1 MNIVICGA
9 GEVGQHAAEVFSS
22 RDNNITIIDLDE
34 HKLEQLNDRLDVR
47 SLEGNGAQ
55 ADVLLEAG
63 CANADLFIAATHIDE
78 INLLSAA
85 VAKAVGAAVTVAR
98 VHHSAYFDRRGLDY
112 GKLLGIDHLVCP
124 ELTTARAI
132 AAALRS
138 PAALA
143 IEQFAMGKIEMQRL
157 RVSKDAKAA
166 GQTLMDIR
174 MPGSARVAAVHHAGT
189 TMMPTAQTKIDAG
202 DVVTLIGDTDGFE
215 KVCKLFDTSTDRR
228 RRVMV
233 MGGSTQGVWVC
244 RALKHRL
251 FSVRLFE
258 PRRERAVELSEKLDW
273 ITVLHADVINTDV
286 LQDERVD
293 LADAFV
299 AVTDDDEE
307 NILAAARAK
316 SMGCDL
322 AIAVLQRSTYMHL
335 LSHVGIDK
343 AFSPRTTAVHEI
355 QRLLDAGPVRVLAPV
370 VDGVIDA
377 YEVKVPRRTG
387 DAESK
392 TLLEWKLPPQIIIA
406 AIQRDKEIFV
416 PSADTHIEP
425 GDDLII
431 IAPTQKRKDLSKL
444 FLGK

>member
-34 HKLEQLNDRLDVR
+34 HKLQQLNDRLDVR
-47 SLEGNGAQ
+47 SMEGNGAQ

-63 CANADLFIAATHIDE
+63 CANADLFIAATQKDE

-85 VAKAVGAAVTVAR
+85 VAKAVGAERTVAR

-143 IEQFAMGKIEMQRL
+143 IEQFAMGNIEMQRI
-157 RVSKDAKAA
+157 RVSNDAKAA
-166 GQTLMDIR
+166 GKTLMDIR

-189 TMMPTAQTKIDAG
+189 TTLPTAQTEIDAG
-202 DVVTLIGDTDGFE
+202 DVVTLIGDADGFE
-215 KVCKLFDTSTDRR
+215 KVCKVFDTSTDRR

-251 FSVRLFE
+251 FSVRMFE

-273 ITVLHADVINTDV
+273 VTVLQADVINSDV

-322 AIAVLQRSTYMHL
+322 AIAVLQRSTYVHL

-355 QRLLDAGPVRVLAPV
+355 QRLLDEGPVRILAPV
-370 VDGVIDA
+370 ADGVIEA
-377 YEVKVPRRTG
+377 YEVSVPRRAGEAATKSLR
-387 DAESK
+387 D
-392 TLLEWKLPPQIIIA
+392 WHLPAQMLVA
-406 AIQRDKEIFV
+406 AIQRGTKVFV
-416 PSADTHIEP
+416 PNADDHIEP
-425 GDDLII
+425 GDNLII
-431 IAPTQKRKDLSKL
+431 IAPTQKRKELSKL